1 MTWCIS
7 PDTATEFCRAEAITG
22 RRGYQG
28 DMPSSTFTKHTS
40 GRPARWEVAGLR
52 WLAEPMESGGA
63 AVVEVVSIDDT
74 TLTERRVAS
83 TSPSA
88 DAATEFGRRLAITHT
103 LDGAAR
109 WGEGPPGWEGA
120 GYQGPNEHLLDLSLV
135 GHDSWGAMYA
145 DERLMP
151 LLPESGL
158 RANDARVVEQLCERL
173 REGNFDTDDAPAR
186 LHGDLWA
193 GNVMWSP
200 EGCVLI
206 DPSAHVGHR
215 ETDLAALALFG
226 TPHLDD
232 ILDGYQ
238 HQYPLADGWRERVP
252 LHYLSMVLMHA
263 VVFGGGYRG
272 QVVDIA
278 RRYV

>member
-1 MTWCIS
+1 
-7 PDTATEFCRAEAITG
+7 
-22 RRGYQG
+22 
-28 DMPSSTFTKHTS
+28 MPSSTFTKHTS
-40 GRPARWEVAGLR
+40 GRPARGEVAGLR
-52 WLAEPMESGGA
+52 WLAGAMDSGGA
-63 AVVEVVSIDDT
+63 LIVGVVSTDDS
-74 TLTERRVAS
+74 TLTETRVDS

-88 DAATEFGRRLAITHT
+88 DAATDFGRRLAITHT
-103 LDGAAR
+103 LDVPAR
-109 WGEGPPGWEGA
+109 WGEGPPGWDGA
-120 GYQGPNEHLLDLSLV
+120 GYQGPNDHLLDLPLT

-158 RANDARVVEQLCERL
+158 RGNDARIVEQLCERL
-173 REGNFDTDDAPAR
+173 REGNFDTDDAPSR
-186 LHGDLWA
+186 LHGDLWS